1 VCADDP
7 AGFGVLHFLQRDY
20 LSRQLDLA
28 PLDPVTGCG
37 ASEAD
42 HNALLACLQHAFEI
56 EAPAQTAE
64 GFFTQAVAATPLLTL
79 VATQG
84 CFEAVES
91 LVAAGAPLGALDPA
105 GWTALQHATQLGHTT
120 VALVLVDANGDADLV
135 AKGICQAQQAGH
147 TQTADSIVQRAKD
160 NQLNM
165 HDLGTA
171 VLREQARQE
180 ALVRCLDSPD
190 SSGRSKSPTKAQIM
204 ARMKAMSAL
213 THVQENADASDQ
225 SWLLDERQKEHAQSF
240 LPVLQE
246 LGSCTQLGPIA
257 SSLMEIIMPKTT
269 TDSNATCPE
278 EEPLAPP

>member
-1 VCADDP
+1 MCADDP
-7 AGFGVLHFLQRDY
+7 AGFGDTALQPAGCLAAACCLLPGCCLLPACLPGCCLLQSLCHQLNVQHSAVGVLHFLQRDY

-190 SSGRSKSPTKAQIM
+190 SSGRSKSPTKAQVM
-204 ARMKAMSAL
+204 Y
-213 THVQENADASDQ
+213 VV
-225 SWLLDERQKEHAQSF
+225 
-240 LPVLQE
+240 LPL
-246 LGSCTQLGPIA
+246 
-257 SSLMEIIMPKTT
+257 
-269 TDSNATCPE
+269 
-278 EEPLAPP
+278 